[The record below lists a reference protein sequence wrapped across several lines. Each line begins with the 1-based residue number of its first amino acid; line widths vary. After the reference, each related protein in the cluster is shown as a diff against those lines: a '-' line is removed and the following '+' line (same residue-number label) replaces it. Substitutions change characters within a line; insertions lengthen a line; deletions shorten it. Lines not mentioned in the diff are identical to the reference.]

1 MDFSWLGLENN
12 NYMQTKQTKKMKQI
26 LKILIGA
33 AWIDGVVQPEERKY
47 LSRIAND
54 YQLADDPEIKPL
66 LSEIKPVK
74 PQECYQWL
82 QEYLGDNPTQED
94 YQELLEKTSGLIYSD
109 GDVDIR
115 EVKLIEK
122 LQLLDPAN
130 EPNLSVF
137 DKVLRKIQKLYRQAV
152 EQNV

>member
-1 MDFSWLGLENN
+1 
-12 NYMQTKQTKKMKQI
+12 MQIELTHKMKQI

-33 AWIDGVVQPEERKY
+33 AWIDGVIQPEERKY
-47 LSRIAND
+47 LHRIAKD
-54 YQLADDPEIKPL
+54 YQLSDDPEIQPL
-66 LSEIKPVK
+66 LSELKVVK
-74 PQECYQWL
+74 PEECYQWL
-82 QEYLGDNPTQED
+82 QDYLGENPTQED

-130 EPNLSVF
+130 EPELSVF
-137 DKVLRKIQKLYRQAV
+137 DKALRKIQKLYRQAV
-152 EQNV
+152 EQQI

>member
-1 MDFSWLGLENN
+1 
-12 NYMQTKQTKKMKQI
+12 MKQI

-33 AWIDGVVQPEERKY
+33 AWIDGVVQPEERQY
-47 LSRIAND
+47 LRRIAKD
-54 YQLADDPEIKPL
+54 YQLEEDPEIKPL
-66 LSEIKPVK
+66 LSELKAVTPE
-74 PQECYQWL
+74 ECYQWL
-82 QEYLGDNPTQED
+82 QDYLGDNPTQEN

-130 EPNLSVF
+130 EPKSTVF
-137 DKVLRKIQKLYRQAV
+137 DRLLRKIQKFYQQAV
-152 EQNV
+152 EHQT

>member
-1 MDFSWLGLENN
+1 
-12 NYMQTKQTKKMKQI
+12 MKQI

-33 AWIDGVVQPEERKY
+33 AWIDGVVQPEERQY
-47 LSRIAND
+47 LRRIAKD
-54 YQLADDPEIKPL
+54 YQLEEDPEIKPL
-66 LSEIKPVK
+66 LSELKEVK
-74 PQECYQWL
+74 PAECYQWL
-82 QEYLGDNPTQED
+82 QDYFGDNPTEED

-130 EPNLSVF
+130 ESKSSVF
-137 DKVLRKIQKLYRQAV
+137 DKLLRKIQKFYQQAI
-152 EQNV
+152 EQKS

>member
-1 MDFSWLGLENN
+1 
-12 NYMQTKQTKKMKQI
+12 MKQI

-33 AWIDGVVQPEERKY
+33 AWIDGVVQPEERQY
-47 LSRIAND
+47 LRRIAKD
-54 YQLADDPEIKPL
+54 YQLEEDSEIKPL
-66 LSEIKPVK
+66 LSELKAVTPE
-74 PQECYQWL
+74 ECYQWL
-82 QEYLGDNPTQED
+82 QDYLGENPTQED

-130 EPNLSVF
+130 EPKSTVF
-137 DKVLRKIQKLYRQAV
+137 DKLLRKIQKFYQQAV
-152 EQNV
+152 EHQT

>member
-1 MDFSWLGLENN
+1 
-12 NYMQTKQTKKMKQI
+12 MKQI

-33 AWIDGVVQPEERKY
+33 AWIDGVIQPEERKY
-47 LSRIAND
+47 LQRIAKD
-54 YQLADDPEIKPL
+54 YQLSDDPEIKPL
-66 LSEIKPVK
+66 LSELKVVK
-74 PQECYQWL
+74 PEECYQWL
-82 QEYLGDNPTQED
+82 QDYLGENPTQED

-130 EPNLSVF
+130 EPKLSVF
-137 DKVLRKIQKLYRQAV
+137 DKALRKIQKLYRQAV
-152 EQNV
+152 EHQI

>member
-1 MDFSWLGLENN
+1 MHI
-12 NYMQTKQTKKMKQI
+12 KQTNKMKQI

-33 AWIDGVVQPEERKY
+33 AWIDGVVQPEERQY
-47 LSRIAND
+47 LRRIAKD
-54 YQLADDPEIKPL
+54 YQLEEDSEIKPL
-66 LSEIKPVK
+66 LSELKAVTPE
-74 PQECYQWL
+74 ECYQWL
-82 QEYLGDNPTQED
+82 KDYLGENPTQED

-130 EPNLSVF
+130 EPKSTVF
-137 DKVLRKIQKLYRQAV
+137 DKLLRKIQKFYQQAV
-152 EQNV
+152 EHQT

>member
-1 MDFSWLGLENN
+1 
-12 NYMQTKQTKKMKQI
+12 MQKKQTNKMKQI

-33 AWIDGVVQPEERKY
+33 AWIDGVIQPEERKY
-47 LSRIAND
+47 LHRIAKD
-54 YQLADDPEIKPL
+54 YQLEEDPEIKPL
-66 LSEIKPVK
+66 LSELKAVK

-82 QEYLGDNPTQED
+82 QDYLGENPTQED

-109 GDVDIR
+109 GNVDIR

-130 EPNLSVF
+130 EPKLSVF
-137 DKVLRKIQKLYRQAV
+137 DKVLKKIQKLYQQAV
-152 EQNV
+152 EQQI

>member
-1 MDFSWLGLENN
+1 
-12 NYMQTKQTKKMKQI
+12 MQIKLTHKMKQI

-33 AWIDGVVQPEERKY
+33 AWIDGVIQPEERKY
-47 LSRIAND
+47 LQRIAKD
-54 YQLADDPEIKPL
+54 YQLSDDPEIKPL
-66 LSEIKPVK
+66 LSELKVVK
-74 PQECYQWL
+74 PEECYQWL
-82 QEYLGDNPTQED
+82 QDYLGENPTQED

-130 EPNLSVF
+130 EPKLSVF
-137 DKVLRKIQKLYRQAV
+137 DKALRKIQKLYRQAV
-152 EQNV
+152 EHQI

>member
-1 MDFSWLGLENN
+1 
-12 NYMQTKQTKKMKQI
+12 MQIKQTNKMKQI

-33 AWIDGVVQPEERKY
+33 AWIDGVVQPEERQY
-47 LSRIAND
+47 LRRIAKD
-54 YQLADDPEIKPL
+54 YQLEEDPEIKPL
-66 LSEIKPVK
+66 LSELKAVTPE
-74 PQECYQWL
+74 ECYQWL
-82 QEYLGDNPTQED
+82 KDYLGENPTQED

-130 EPNLSVF
+130 EPKSTVF
-137 DKVLRKIQKLYRQAV
+137 DKLLRKIQKFYQQAV
-152 EQNV
+152 EHQT

>member
-1 MDFSWLGLENN
+1 MHI
-12 NYMQTKQTKKMKQI
+12 KQINKMKQI

-33 AWIDGVVQPEERKY
+33 AWIDGVVQPEERQY
-47 LSRIAND
+47 LRRIAKD
-54 YQLADDPEIKPL
+54 YQLEEDSEIKPL
-66 LSEIKPVK
+66 LSELKAVTPE
-74 PQECYQWL
+74 ECYQWL
-82 QEYLGDNPTQED
+82 QDYLGENPTQED

-130 EPNLSVF
+130 EPKSTVF
-137 DKVLRKIQKLYRQAV
+137 DKLLRKIQKFYQQAV
-152 EQNV
+152 EHQT